1 MKENIPDSVVF
12 SFLKEI
18 LYFNNRDQIGKNY
31 RKGSSLTLLLN
42 SCFLIEGNSVTILRQ
57 LFLLLVS
64 FVKMYQI
71 EKITSHSLLYYPER
85 RKHIGASSFRVS
97 LMKEI
102 MLKSF
107 VY

>member
-12 SFLKEI
+12 SFLKEN
-18 LYFNNRDQIGKNY
+18 LYFNNRDQIGKTY

-71 EKITSHSLLYYPER
+71 ENLTSHSLLF
-85 RKHIGASSFRVS
+85 S
-97 LMKEI
+97 
-102 MLKSF
+102 
-107 VY
+107 